1 MITTR
6 TSAIPAATAMLK
18 RCTYLYALKGRRV
31 LPDGPM
37 LLPKDAASTQVAPPV
52 LLPAARLRSWSTQV

>member
-1 MITTR
+1 MRDPALPTTETMIGIAMSATR

-18 RCTYLYALKGRRV
+18 RCTFLYACKGRRV

-37 LLPKDAASTQVAPPV
+37 LLPKDAAGT
-52 LLPAARLRSWSTQV
+52 

>member
-1 MITTR
+1 MIATR

-18 RCTYLYALKGRRV
+18 RCTYLYALKDRRV

-37 LLPKDAASTQVAPPV
+37 LLPKDAAST
-52 LLPAARLRSWSTQV
+52 

>member
-1 MITTR
+1 MRDPALPTAEMITGIAMVATR

-18 RCTYLYALKGRRV
+18 RCTFLYAHKDRGV

-37 LLPKDAASTQVAPPV
+37 LLPKDAAGA
-52 LLPAARLRSWSTQV
+52 